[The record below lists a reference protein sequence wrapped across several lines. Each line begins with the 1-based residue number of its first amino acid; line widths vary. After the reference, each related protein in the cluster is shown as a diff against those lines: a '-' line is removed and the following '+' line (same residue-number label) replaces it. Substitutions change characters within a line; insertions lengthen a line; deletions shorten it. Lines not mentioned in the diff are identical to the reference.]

1 MAEHMRPPRRRT
13 GRILRGIVTHAGSL
27 ASRGDHGSH
36 TDGAG
41 RADAAYSVEGTAHAG
56 GRVGPRRRA
65 NPPGGRIISTRE
77 LTYVRRRL
85 TVLIAMFSVVTMVVL
100 LSVRG
105 CSNDGDGSSGSVSS
119 AGAARSGATVDP
131 TDGSVADDGSSDKSG
146 PGRVRSQSASR
157 SMFKAAV
164 PAPAQPER
172 DLTAQASAALA
183 GVFSGARYSVSVV
196 DLSNAGTLVDIDS
209 SQVFASASTYKL
221 FVAHSMVTAV
231 ELGEMTWD
239 SPLNGMTL
247 QQCLT
252 TMIVDSDNECPKAWL
267 MRDNGTGYDKVTQQA
282 NALGAK
288 NTTLHYLDVRT
299 TSADLALIL
308 TKLYRGE
315 IWNDDDR
322 DMVIGLM
329 KRQQYRSGIPAGIG
343 GNGTVADKV
352 GFRDSYLHDAGIV
365 YSGKGDYAFVIMTS
379 GSSWTAIANASAA
392 LYQLL

>member
-1 MAEHMRPPRRRT
+1 M
-13 GRILRGIVTHAGSL
+13 
-27 ASRGDHGSH
+27 
-36 TDGAG
+36 
-41 RADAAYSVEGTAHAG
+41 
-56 GRVGPRRRA
+56 
-65 NPPGGRIISTRE
+65 
-77 LTYVRRRL
+77 RRRL

-131 TDGSVADDGSSDKSG
+131 TDGSVADDGSSDESFSDKSG
-146 PGRVRSQSASR
+146 FGRVRSQSASR

-267 MRDNGTGYDKVTQQA
+267 MRDNGAGYDKVTQQA

-392 LYQLL
+392 LYQLLLSLIHISEPTRRS

>member
-1 MAEHMRPPRRRT
+1 MAKHMRPPRRRT
-13 GRILRGIVTHAGSL
+13 GRILRGIVTHAG
-27 ASRGDHGSH
+27 
-36 TDGAG
+36 
-41 RADAAYSVEGTAHAG
+41 

-65 NPPGGRIISTRE
+65 NPPGGRIISIRE

-131 TDGSVADDGSSDKSG
+131 TDGSVADDGSSDESFSDKSG
-146 PGRVRSQSASR
+146 SGRVHSQSASR

>member
-1 MAEHMRPPRRRT
+1 
-13 GRILRGIVTHAGSL
+13 
-27 ASRGDHGSH
+27 
-36 TDGAG
+36 
-41 RADAAYSVEGTAHAG
+41 
-56 GRVGPRRRA
+56 
-65 NPPGGRIISTRE
+65 
-77 LTYVRRRL
+77 
-85 TVLIAMFSVVTMVVL
+85 
-100 LSVRG
+100 
-105 CSNDGDGSSGSVSS
+105 
-119 AGAARSGATVDP
+119 
-131 TDGSVADDGSSDKSG
+131 
-146 PGRVRSQSASR
+146 
-157 SMFKAAV
+157 
-164 PAPAQPER
+164 
-172 DLTAQASAALA
+172 
-183 GVFSGARYSVSVV
+183 
-196 DLSNAGTLVDIDS
+196 
-209 SQVFASASTYKL
+209 
-221 FVAHSMVTAV
+221 MVTAV

-267 MRDNGTGYDKVTQQA
+267 MRDNGAGYDKVTQQA

-379 GSSWTAIANASAA
+379 GSSWTAIATPALRCISCCERLPPEMVTAAGRCGGRMNESVFSAVLDADA
-392 LYQLL
+392 LREPRAIRRERARWHTRGRRLLDGYEIAPFAGLHVADFGVGRGSRVPCDGLLRAMGSMTMTRSHAGSSRRNVSVE

>member
-1 MAEHMRPPRRRT
+1 MAKHMRPPRRRT
-13 GRILRGIVTHAGSL
+13 GRILRGIVTHAG
-27 ASRGDHGSH
+27 
-36 TDGAG
+36 
-41 RADAAYSVEGTAHAG
+41 
-56 GRVGPRRRA
+56 GRVGPRRRS

-131 TDGSVADDGSSDKSG
+131 TDGSAADDGSSDESFSDKSG
-146 PGRVRSQSASR
+146 SGRVRSQSASR

-164 PAPAQPER
+164 PAPAQP
-172 DLTAQASAALA
+172 
-183 GVFSGARYSVSVV
+183 VSVV

-267 MRDNGTGYDKVTQQA
+267 MRDNGAGYDKVTQQA

>member
-1 MAEHMRPPRRRT
+1 
-13 GRILRGIVTHAGSL
+13 
-27 ASRGDHGSH
+27 
-36 TDGAG
+36 
-41 RADAAYSVEGTAHAG
+41 
-56 GRVGPRRRA
+56 
-65 NPPGGRIISTRE
+65 
-77 LTYVRRRL
+77 
-85 TVLIAMFSVVTMVVL
+85 
-100 LSVRG
+100 
-105 CSNDGDGSSGSVSS
+105 
-119 AGAARSGATVDP
+119 
-131 TDGSVADDGSSDKSG
+131 
-146 PGRVRSQSASR
+146 
-157 SMFKAAV
+157 
-164 PAPAQPER
+164 
-172 DLTAQASAALA
+172 
-183 GVFSGARYSVSVV
+183 
-196 DLSNAGTLVDIDS
+196 
-209 SQVFASASTYKL
+209 
-221 FVAHSMVTAV
+221 MVTAV

>member
-1 MAEHMRPPRRRT
+1 MAKHMRPPRRRT
-13 GRILRGIVTHAGSL
+13 GRILRGIVTHAG
-27 ASRGDHGSH
+27 
-36 TDGAG
+36 
-41 RADAAYSVEGTAHAG
+41 
-56 GRVGPRRRA
+56 GRVGPRRRS
-65 NPPGGRIISTRE
+65 NPLGGRIISTRE

-131 TDGSVADDGSSDKSG
+131 TDGSVADDGSSDESFSDKSG
-146 PGRVRSQSASR
+146 SGRVRSQSASR

-221 FVAHSMVTAV
+221 FV
-231 ELGEMTWD
+231 
-239 SPLNGMTL
+239 
-247 QQCLT
+247 
-252 TMIVDSDNECPKAWL
+252 
-267 MRDNGTGYDKVTQQA
+267 
-282 NALGAK
+282 
-288 NTTLHYLDVRT
+288 
-299 TSADLALIL
+299 

>member
-1 MAEHMRPPRRRT
+1 MAKHMRPPRRRM
-13 GRILRGIVTHAGSL
+13 GRILRGIVT
-27 ASRGDHGSH
+27 
-36 TDGAG
+36 
-41 RADAAYSVEGTAHAG
+41 HAG

-131 TDGSVADDGSSDKSG
+131 TDGSVADDGSSDESFSDKSG
-146 PGRVRSQSASR
+146 SGRVRSQSASR

-343 GNGTVADKV
+343 GNGTVADQGRIPRLV
-352 GFRDSYLHDAGIV
+352 PA
-365 YSGKGDYAFVIMTS
+365 
-379 GSSWTAIANASAA
+379 
-392 LYQLL
+392 

>member
-131 TDGSVADDGSSDKSG
+131 TDGSVADDGSSDESFSDKSG
-146 PGRVRSQSASR
+146 SGRVRSQSASR

-247 QQCLT
+247 RQCLT
-252 TMIVDSDNECPKAWL
+252 TMIVDSDNECPKA
-267 MRDNGTGYDKVTQQA
+267 
-282 NALGAK
+282 
-288 NTTLHYLDVRT
+288 
-299 TSADLALIL
+299 
-308 TKLYRGE
+308 
-315 IWNDDDR
+315 
-322 DMVIGLM
+322 
-329 KRQQYRSGIPAGIG
+329 
-343 GNGTVADKV
+343 
-352 GFRDSYLHDAGIV
+352 
-365 YSGKGDYAFVIMTS
+365 
-379 GSSWTAIANASAA
+379 
-392 LYQLL
+392 

>member
-1 MAEHMRPPRRRT
+1 MAKHMRPPRRRT
-13 GRILRGIVTHAGSL
+13 GRILRGIVT
-27 ASRGDHGSH
+27 
-36 TDGAG
+36 
-41 RADAAYSVEGTAHAG
+41 HAG

-119 AGAARSGATVDP
+119 AGAARSGATV
-131 TDGSVADDGSSDKSG
+131 
-146 PGRVRSQSASR
+146 
-157 SMFKAAV
+157 
-164 PAPAQPER
+164 
-172 DLTAQASAALA
+172 
-183 GVFSGARYSVSVV
+183 VFSGARYSVSVV

-267 MRDNGTGYDKVTQQA
+267 MRDNGAGYDKVTQQA

>member
-1 MAEHMRPPRRRT
+1 MAKHMRPPRRRT
-13 GRILRGIVTHAGSL
+13 GRILRGIVTHAC
-27 ASRGDHGSH
+27 
-36 TDGAG
+36 
-41 RADAAYSVEGTAHAG
+41 

-131 TDGSVADDGSSDKSG
+131 T
-146 PGRVRSQSASR
+146 
-157 SMFKAAV
+157 
-164 PAPAQPER
+164 
-172 DLTAQASAALA
+172 
-183 GVFSGARYSVSVV
+183 
-196 DLSNAGTLVDIDS
+196 GTLVDIDS

-267 MRDNGTGYDKVTQQA
+267 MRDNGAGYDKVTQQA

>member
-1 MAEHMRPPRRRT
+1 MAKHMRPPRRRT
-13 GRILRGIVTHAGSL
+13 GRILRGIVTHAG
-27 ASRGDHGSH
+27 
-36 TDGAG
+36 
-41 RADAAYSVEGTAHAG
+41 
-56 GRVGPRRRA
+56 GRVGPRRRS

-105 CSNDGDGSSGSVSS
+105 CSNDGDGSSGSVCS
-119 AGAARSGATVDP
+119 AGAA
-131 TDGSVADDGSSDKSG
+131 DKSG
-146 PGRVRSQSASR
+146 PGRGRSQSASR
-157 SMFKAAV
+157 SMFKAAM

-247 QQCLT
+247 QQCQT

-267 MRDNGTGYDKVTQQA
+267 MRDNGAGYDKVTQQ
-282 NALGAK
+282 ALGAK